1 MIKDFFAS
9 FVRATLATKEDYAFI
24 DRTLFNMDIL
34 I

>member
-1 MIKDFFAS
+1 MIKDFFAP
-9 FVRATLATKEDYAFI
+9 FVRATLATEEDHASI